1 MDSVMNH
8 LNDNFYIWL
17 GILTLSLVFLLYIWF
32 FRTPISEPFVGV
44 QANTTRTNPSP
55 NPKHEQKYPPHTIE

>member
-1 MDSVMNH
+1 MNH

-17 GILTLSLVFLLYIWF
+17 GILTLGLVFSLYIWF
-32 FRTPISEPFVGV
+32 FRTPISEPFVAVEQRGV
-44 QANTTRTNPSP
+44 QANPART